1 MISVLLSP
9 SESEL
14 AHILGGNAITSPVP
28 EEKGADVLLYTKHGL
43 FGIQRKAIPHDFIS
57 SVQDGR
63 MARSTTLLSQ
73 SCQFRLLLCEGR
85 FRFYPDGK
93 LDMGLRVPTRYT
105 YRHVRGMLFDIRYV
119 KNVEVDWTENVH
131 DTADYILTL
140 AEFFSKEKHLGL
152 YTRPSV
158 KGAWGVPTEH
168 DLGLWLLQS
177 FPGVGPSIADSMIE
191 HFGGKIPIKWD
202 CTFDEL
208 RAVPKLNVKR
218 AREIW
223 ELLGGEA
230 QPQEVSAFD
239 TLRRKLQGE

>member
-1 MISVLLSP
+1 MISALLSP
-9 SESEL
+9 SEKEL
-14 AHILGGNAITSPVP
+14 AHVLGSNAITSSIP
-28 EEKGADVLLYTKHGL
+28 EEKGADILLYTKHGL

-57 SVQDGR
+57 SIQDGR
-63 MARSTTLLSQ
+63 MARSTTLLSE

-119 KNVEVDWTENVH
+119 KNVEVDWTEDIH

-158 KGAWGVPTEH
+158 KGAWGVPTGR

-177 FPGVGPSIADSMIE
+177 FPGIGPTIADSIIG
-191 HFGGKIPIKWD
+191 HFEGRIPLRWD

-208 RAVPKLNVKR
+208 CAVPKLAVKR
-218 AREIW
+218 AREVW
-223 ELLGGEA
+223 ESLEGEA
-230 QPQEVSAFD
+230 PQAPPSLFDKLRQEV
-239 TLRRKLQGE
+239 KG